1 MIPYHLLSKM
11 RPYEVEVHGV
21 EVKVSVVADNDR
33 LINEKISEFKK
44 LNKKNVVGVDVKT
57 TFNNASLLLFCVE
70 GHCLIIPRLSLARI
84 KDAHKSELWQL
95 LSDQNTCF
103 VGSNFEHM
111 KHCSYS
117 GKEIFEKVGGIG
129 VELDRLAAMILK
141 KPSLKKKGVYELA
154 GEIHVKPVTGT
165 CPKYWD
171 AKVFSERKRSMNTV
185 VELGRLAAMVLKKP
199 SLQKKGLHELSGEIG
214 MNIKP
219 VSGTCSD
226 LGADI
231 FSEEEIKYLVYDVY
245 ASYLVGDKLLK
256 ML

>member
-1 MIPYHLLSKM
+1 MYSSVCLSHLLSFQDYLGYHFQFFTMIPYHLLSKM

-21 EVKVSVVADNDR
+21 KVKVSVVADNDR

-57 TFNNASLLLFCVE
+57 TYNASLLLFCVE
-70 GHCLIIPRLSLARI
+70 GHCLILARI
-84 KDAHKSELWQL
+84 KDAHKFEVWKL

-129 VELDRLAAMILK
+129 AELDRLAAMILK
-141 KPSLKKKGVYELA
+141 KPSLKGVYELA

-165 CPKYWD
+165 CPNWD
-171 AKVFSERKRSMNTV
+171 AKVFSERKRSSMQYMMFMLSIL
-185 VELGRLAAMVLKKP
+185 LGR
-199 SLQKKGLHELSGEIG
+199 SCCWG
-214 MNIKP
+214 
-219 VSGTCSD
+219 C
-226 LGADI
+226 
-231 FSEEEIKYLVYDVY
+231 FSFRTPI
-245 ASYLVGDKLLK
+245 SF
-256 ML
+256 

>member
-1 MIPYHLLSKM
+1 M

-21 EVKVSVVADNDR
+21 KVKVSVVADNDR

-44 LNKKNVVGVDVKT
+44 LDKKNVVGVDVKT
-57 TFNNASLLLFCVE
+57 TYNASLLLFCVE
-70 GHCLIIPRLSLARI
+70 GHCLILARI
-84 KDAHKSELWQL
+84 KDAHKFEVWKL

-154 GEIHVKPVTGT
+154 GEIGLHVKPVTGT
-165 CPKYWD
+165 CPKWD
-171 AKVFSERKRSMNTV
+171 AKVFSE
-185 VELGRLAAMVLKKP
+185 
-199 SLQKKGLHELSGEIG
+199 
-214 MNIKP
+214 
-219 VSGTCSD
+219 
-226 LGADI
+226 
-231 FSEEEIKYLVYDVY
+231 EEIKYAIHDVY
-245 ASYLVGDKLLK
+245 AFYLIGEKLLLG